1 MRERAWPLALVVPA
15 GVAVAVLVGVPGA
28 SIGPG
33 WWLAV
38 AAMGAGALLPVP
50 SVAGRRLDAG
60 YAVAAAMPFLFPG
73 PDGGL
78 DLRLVAGGLA
88 AGLTVQ
94 GAVWVMRGGTERVI
108 GPRIAR
114 RMAGF
119 SCWVAVF
126 WGLEQALD
134 GSLARVAAPLAAAV
148 GWYVVEV
155 GVSVVVHTGPDG
167 PARRYAARLAIRE
180 VDAFLGLTATGA
192 LFGLTFPEIGWW
204 ALLVAGLPYAF
215 AHTAFVRL
223 DATKQTYRQTIRA
236 LARIPEVSGLGE
248 PGHADRTARLAVETA
263 KALGLRPGQVDEVE
277 FAAVMHDLGRISLN
291 EPAVIRMGYTDDD
304 IARWGAE
311 IIGET
316 AYLTRVAEVVRR
328 QYEPY
333 RSPGQ
338 GRDPEL
344 PLAARIVRAAS
355 AYQVLVEHGRSPLEA
370 MERLHESTTYDYD
383 PDVVAALRGVLERQG
398 AFRPAAH
405 GRAG

>member
-1 MRERAWPLALVVPA
+1 MGERARPLALVIPA
-15 GVAVAVLVGVPGA
+15 GAAAAVLVGVPGA
-28 SIGPG
+28 EIGPG
-33 WWLAV
+33 WWFTV

-60 YAVAAAMPFLFPG
+60 YAVAAAFPFLFPG
-73 PDGGL
+73 PDGGI

-88 AGLTVQ
+88 TGLTVQ
-94 GAVWVMRGGTERVI
+94 AAIWLIRGGSERAI
-108 GPRIAR
+108 GPRITR
-114 RMAGF
+114 RLAGF
-119 SCWVAVF
+119 GCWAAIF
-126 WGLEQALD
+126 WALQASSDGGLVQVL
-134 GSLARVAAPLAAAV
+134 APLTAAIA
-148 GWYVVEV
+148 WFAVEV
-155 GVSVVVHTGPDG
+155 GVSVAVDTGPDG
-167 PARRYAARLAIRE
+167 PARRYTARLAIRE
-180 VDAFLGLTATGA
+180 VDAFLGLIATGA

-223 DATKQTYRQTIRA
+223 DATKQAYRQTIRA

-248 PGHADRTARLAVETA
+248 SGHADRTARLAVETA
-263 KALGLRPGQVDEVE
+263 KALGMRPSQVDEVE

-316 AYLTRVAEVVRR
+316 AYLARVAEVVRR

-355 AYQVLVEHGRSPLEA
+355 AYQVLTEHGRSPLQA
-370 MERLHESTTYDYD
+370 MEQLHESTTYDYD
-383 PDVVAALRGVLERQG
+383 PEVVAALRAVLERQG
-398 AFRPAAH
+398 GFAPAGH
-405 GRAG
+405 RRSH